1 MARSSPAQI
10 AASRR
15 YEEKTYDRMNLFV
28 KKGERDRIRAIA
40 SGRGMSLNAFVMGAV
55 EKEIERIE
63 KGEN

>member
-1 MARSSPAQI
+1 MAKSSAAQI

-40 SGRGMSLNAFVMGAV
+40 SSRGMSLNAFVMGAI
-55 EKEIERIE
+55 EKEIARIE
-63 KGEN
+63 AEEG